1 MEKEIT
7 ILKLK
12 DMIRYILKESN
23 SKRFICRRQITRFT
37 VMDDLYGEIIR
48 EYGNRLIP
56 LGCPLVFDTIN
67 EAENY
72 LKRNDLTNNFSV
84 TKYDVCLNQ
93 IFL

>member
-1 MEKEIT
+1 
-7 ILKLK
+7 
-12 DMIRYILKESN
+12 MIRYILKENN
-23 SKRFICRRQITRFT
+23 SKRFICRIQITRFT

-48 EYGNRLIP
+48 GYGNRLIP